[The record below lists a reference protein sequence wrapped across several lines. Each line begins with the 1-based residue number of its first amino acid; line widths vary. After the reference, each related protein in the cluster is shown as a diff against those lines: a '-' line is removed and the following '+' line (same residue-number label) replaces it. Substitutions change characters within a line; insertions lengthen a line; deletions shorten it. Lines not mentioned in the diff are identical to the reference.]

1 MGWQKFVDTASD
13 PDEPELWSVFHEN
26 SKTSR
31 FAPSP
36 ANEEVVAHMG
46 ALWES
51 LPYDRCDRIGLPE
64 GALLDEPIGSTLRR
78 RSTGRGMRPVPVSLP
93 QLAAMLHAAYGV
105 TRDNQ
110 GSSFP
115 RPFRTVPSGGA
126 LYPLE
131 LYVHTAYVE
140 GLSAGLYHFNPTD
153 DSLRLLQRGDSARQ
167 IGQAL
172 VQPNL
177 STETSL
183 IVFIT
188 AIFERSIFKYGDRG
202 YRFILLEA
210 GHVAQNLNLAATALG
225 LGPVNIGGFF
235 DRDIDRLLGIDGVAQ
250 STIYMA
256 GIGGNAE
263 ASDGE

>member
-1 MGWQKFVDTASD
+1 MTTGWQKFVDTASD

-26 SKTSR
+26 SKSSR
-31 FAPSP
+31 FTASP
-36 ANEEVVAHMG
+36 TNDEVVAHMG
-46 ALWES
+46 SLWES
-51 LPYDRCDRIGLPE
+51 LPYDRGARIALPE
-64 GALLDEPIGSTLRR
+64 AAPLDESIGSTLRR
-78 RSTGRGMRPVPVSLP
+78 RSTGRDMRPAPVSLP

-110 GSSFP
+110 GTSFP

-131 LYVHTAYVE
+131 LYVHTAYVD
-140 GLSAGLYHFNPTD
+140 GLAAGLYHFNPTD
-153 DSLRLLQRGDSARQ
+153 DSLRLLQSGDSARQ

-177 STETSL
+177 ATETSL
-183 IVFIT
+183 FVFMT

-202 YRFILLEA
+202 YRFILIEA

-225 LGPVNIGGFF
+225 LGCVNIGGFF
-235 DRDIDRLLGIDGVAQ
+235 DREIDRLLGIDGVTH
-250 STIYMA
+250 STVYMT

-263 ASDGE
+263 E